1 MLQYDNNTVAICLA
15 TYNGER
21 YLSEQLDS
29 ILAQT
34 YQNFHL
40 FIRDD
45 HSKDGTVSI
54 LEKYSENHPDKIT
67 VINDPN
73 LSGGSS
79 QKNFASILNWVKKQ
93 FNFEYFMFSDQDDFW
108 LPNKIQ
114 ISLEKIRKIEKN
126 FDGPVLIHTD
136 LRVVDKDLKTL
147 GESFFAYRALDPS
160 KHDLRHLL
168 IQNNITGCTMLW
180 NKKLNDIV
188 DISSDEVAMHDWWMA
203 LVACCFGKIDYVNE
217 PTILYRQHG
226 DNVVGAT
233 NVNSIGFIIKRLT
246 GSAHVK
252 ETLHLAVDQAKSFS
266 SVYFEKLSSNDAEMI
281 TKFSK
286 LYEVNKAKRVACVIT
301 NGYLK
306 QGIVQ
311 IIGELIFI

>member
-1 MLQYDNNTVAICLA
+1 MNN
-15 TYNGER
+15 
-21 YLSEQLDS
+21 
-29 ILAQT
+29 
-34 YQNFHL
+34 
-40 FIRDD
+40 
-45 HSKDGTVSI
+45 
-54 LEKYSENHPDKIT
+54 
-67 VINDPN
+67 
-73 LSGGSS
+73 SG
-79 QKNFASILNWVKKQ
+79 L
-93 FNFEYFMFSDQDDFW
+93 
-108 LPNKIQ
+108 
-114 ISLEKIRKIEKN
+114 SLEKIRKIEKN

>member
-34 YQNFHL
+34 FQNFHL

-93 FNFEYFMFSDQDDFW
+93 FNFEYF
-108 LPNKIQ
+108 I
-114 ISLEKIRKIEKN
+114 
-126 FDGPVLIHTD
+126 
-136 LRVVDKDLKTL
+136 
-147 GESFFAYRALDPS
+147 
-160 KHDLRHLL
+160 
-168 IQNNITGCTMLW
+168 
-180 NKKLNDIV
+180 LNY
-188 DISSDEVAMHDWWMA
+188 S
-203 LVACCFGKIDYVNE
+203 
-217 PTILYRQHG
+217 
-226 DNVVGAT
+226 
-233 NVNSIGFIIKRLT
+233 
-246 GSAHVK
+246 
-252 ETLHLAVDQAKSFS
+252 
-266 SVYFEKLSSNDAEMI
+266 
-281 TKFSK
+281 
-286 LYEVNKAKRVACVIT
+286 
-301 NGYLK
+301 
-306 QGIVQ
+306 
-311 IIGELIFI
+311 

>member
-233 NVNSIGFIIKRLT
+233 NVNSIGCCDACFPIRRNFLY
-246 GSAHVK
+246 
-252 ETLHLAVDQAKSFS
+252 AKNS
-266 SVYFEKLSSNDAEMI
+266 L
-281 TKFSK
+281 
-286 LYEVNKAKRVACVIT
+286 
-301 NGYLK
+301 
-306 QGIVQ
+306 
-311 IIGELIFI
+311 